1 LRPAGIVICNAEL
14 TGFSVGGEMQ
24 YRLAMSA
31 VAERDIQSRKLIA
44 ESELEC
50 AKMYNK
56 SAELMNQNKGTL
68 ELTYF
73 ETLKEI
79 SDNNAHTL
87 IMPSKMIFLDH
98 KEPESLTITENT
110 K

>member
-1 LRPAGIVICNAEL
+1 
-14 TGFSVGGEMQ
+14 MQ

-56 SAELMNQNKGTL
+56 SAELMNQYKGTL

>member
-1 LRPAGIVICNAEL
+1 MA
-14 TGFSVGGEMQ
+14 
-24 YRLAMSA
+24 A

-44 ESELEC
+44 ESELQC

-56 SAELMNQNKGTL
+56 AAELMNQSKGTL

-79 SDNNAHTL
+79 AHNDTQTTIL
-87 IMPSKMIFLDH
+87 PSKMIFLHDSPE
-98 KEPESLTITENT
+98 KEEELRN
-110 K
+110 